1 MEEIPSN
8 HLRFKKTL
16 YLSTGA
22 GFLPSTVAPEKSMVG
37 ILFRFPF
44 WGSYFHGLAVSFREG
59 NPWEKHLF
67 FWGRFPTLKGART
80 SPGPQHMAPFQHM
93 APLTTVWRIV
103 PPELRIQFLLLFLA
117 QPPAGV
123 PATNESCDDF
133 WWWRENDDDYQV
145 FFWVV
150 SCVFFFSFGGRSCA
164 KILGKVQKRPPT
176 LSHYKSAIQK
186 ARQKGALW
194 LRAHV
199 VDGQLSHKKFP
210 GVPYFPL
217 NPGCFFSGSL
227 YWLTYYNLH
236 INGYIMDS
244 MIPYIPSI
252 YPKQSVFFSFLPKFA
267 ICARRQDAVAW
278 EHC

>member
-1 MEEIPSN
+1 M
-8 HLRFKKTL
+8 
-16 YLSTGA
+16 
-22 GFLPSTVAPEKSMVG
+22 
-37 ILFRFPF
+37 
-44 WGSYFHGLAVSFREG
+44 
-59 NPWEKHLF
+59 
-67 FWGRFPTLKGART
+67 
-80 SPGPQHMAPFQHM
+80 
-93 APLTTVWRIV
+93 
-103 PPELRIQFLLLFLA
+103 
-117 QPPAGV
+117 
-123 PATNESCDDF
+123 
-133 WWWRENDDDYQV
+133 
-145 FFWVV
+145 
-150 SCVFFFSFGGRSCA
+150 FFFSFGGRSCA

-199 VDGQLSHKKFP
+199 VDGQLSHKMFP

-252 YPKQSVFFSFLPKFA
+252 YPKQSVFFFIPSK
-267 ICARRQDAVAW
+267 ICDLCQAPGRSCLRALLGSAKAVTAGVDSIYG
-278 EHC
+278 CL